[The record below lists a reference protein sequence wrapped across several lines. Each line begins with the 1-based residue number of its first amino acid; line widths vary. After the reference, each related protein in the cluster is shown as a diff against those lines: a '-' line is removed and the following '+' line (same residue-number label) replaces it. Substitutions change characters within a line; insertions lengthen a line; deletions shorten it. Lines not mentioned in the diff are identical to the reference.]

1 MRLTK
6 YEHSCVLVE
15 DGDSRILIDPGSYS
29 HGFETLAGLT
39 AVLVTH
45 QHADHVDVERL
56 RPLLERNP
64 EAGLYTDGGTAAVL
78 AESGIAVTGVQPGE
92 RLHVG
97 DLTVDVFGGQHAV
110 IHPDVPVIPNVA
122 YLVGGRFLHPG
133 DSYTIPDVDVEILGV
148 PTNAPWSKAS
158 ECIDYLRAVE
168 PAVAIPIHEALLAVP
183 DLYYGLFERL
193 APEETEL
200 RVVAPGDTFEA

>member
-15 DGDSRILIDPGSYS
+15 DGDARVLIDPGGFS

-45 QHADHVDVERL
+45 QHGDHLDVERV
-56 RPLLERNP
+56 RALLERNP
-64 EAGLYTDGGTAAVL
+64 EARLYTDAGSAAVL
-78 AESGIAVTGVQPGE
+78 AETGIAATGVQPGE
-92 RLHVG
+92 RLDVG
-97 DLTVDVFGGQHAV
+97 TTVDVFGGHHAV

-133 DSYTIPDVDVEILGV
+133 DSYTIPDVDVEILGM
-148 PTNAPWSKAS
+148 PTNAPWSKAG
-158 ECIDYLRAVE
+158 EVVDYVRALT
-168 PAVAIPIHEALLAVP
+168 PDVAIPIHEALLAVP
-183 DLYYGLFERL
+183 DFYFGLYDRL
-193 APEETEL
+193 APDETDL
-200 RVVAPGDTFEA
+200 RVVTPGDTFEA

>member
-6 YEHSCVLVE
+6 FEHSCVLVE
-15 DGDSRILIDPGSYS
+15 DGDGRVLIDPGGFS
-29 HGFETLAGLT
+29 HGFEALTGLT

-45 QHADHVDVERL
+45 QHADHLDVDRL
-56 RPLLERNP
+56 RPVLAANP
-64 EAGLYTDGGTAAVL
+64 EARLYTDGGTAAVL
-78 AESGIAVTGVQPGE
+78 AESGVAATGVQPGE

-97 DLTVDVFGGQHAV
+97 TTVDVFGGQHAV

-133 DSYTIPDVDVEILGV
+133 DSYTIPDVDVEILGL
-148 PTNAPWSKAS
+148 PTAAPWLKAGES
-158 ECIDYLRAVE
+158 VDYLRALT
-168 PAVAIPIHEALLAVP
+168 PNVAIPIHEALLASPGVF
-183 DLYYGLFERL
+183 YTLFERL

-200 RVVAPGDTFEA
+200 HVVAPGDTFET

>member
-15 DGDSRILIDPGSYS
+15 DGDARILIDPGSFS
-29 HGFETLAGLT
+29 RGFETLTGLT

-45 QHADHVDVERL
+45 QHPDHVDVERL
-56 RPLLERNP
+56 RQVLERNP
-64 EAGLYTDGGTAAVL
+64 EAVLHADGGTATVL
-78 AESGIAVTGVQPGE
+78 AESGIAATGVQPGE

-97 DLTVDVFGGQHAV
+97 TTVDVFGGQHAV

-122 YLVGGRFLHPG
+122 YLISGRFLHPG
-133 DSYTIPDVDVEILGV
+133 DSYTIPDVDVEILGM

-158 ECIDYLRAVE
+158 EVIDYVRALT
-168 PAVAIPIHEALLAVP
+168 PDVAIPIHDALLAIP
-183 DLYYGLFERL
+183 DLYFALYDRL
-193 APEETEL
+193 TPDETEL
-200 RVVAPGDTFEA
+200 RVLAPGDTFEA